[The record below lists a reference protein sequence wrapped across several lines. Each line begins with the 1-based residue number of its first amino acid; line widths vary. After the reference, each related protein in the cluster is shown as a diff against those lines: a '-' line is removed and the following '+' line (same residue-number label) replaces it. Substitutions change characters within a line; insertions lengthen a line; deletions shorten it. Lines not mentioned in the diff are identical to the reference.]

1 MAKKNPSKNTSTAHP
16 VDDGKRDFL
25 INTTTAFGVVGAAC
39 AAYPLI
45 KSMTPS
51 ADVKAQASVD
61 VDLSQIPEGEART
74 FMWRGKPVFIW
85 HRNKKQ
91 IAQARAA
98 NTSPD
103 LLDPMK
109 DEDRVKRPEWLIVIG
124 VCTHLGCVPI
134 RGGETGGWRCP
145 CHGSQFDNSG
155 RLTRGPAPTNLEI
168 PAYEFLDDNTVRIG

>member
-1 MAKKNPSKNTSTAHP
+1 

-61 VDLSQIPEGEART
+61 VDLSQVPKGEIRT

-85 HRNKKQ
+85 HRSKKQ
-91 IAQARAA
+91 IEQARAT
-98 NTSPD
+98 NESSG

-109 DEDRVKRPEWLIVIG
+109 DEDRVQRPEWLIVVG

-134 RGGETGGWRCP
+134 RGGEAAGWRCP
-145 CHGSQFDNSG
+145 CHGSQFDSSG
-155 RLTRGPAPTNLEI
+155 RVTRGPAPTNLEV
-168 PAYEFLDDNTVRIG
+168 PPYKFLDDSTVRIG